1 MKSYALMEQY
11 ARWESGGAPS
21 GTPTRSGL
29 ETRCGL
35 LVRLVSRIGCVW
47 ESSLWVVGVSPNR
60 GLGKKEVSYRSHLCS
75 QSLGPSPGKH
85 SGVASAMVVYVELSL

>member
-29 ETRCGL
+29 ELAVAYWYDL
-35 LVRLVSRIGCVW
+35 LVV
-47 ESSLWVVGVSPNR
+47 
-60 GLGKKEVSYRSHLCS
+60 
-75 QSLGPSPGKH
+75 
-85 SGVASAMVVYVELSL
+85 SGVFGSPHSWL

>member
-35 LVRLVSRIGCVW
+35 LVRLVSRIGRVLGVLTPGCR
-47 ESSLWVVGVSPNR
+47 VVTKQRPW
-60 GLGKKEVSYRSHLCS
+60 
-75 QSLGPSPGKH
+75 
-85 SGVASAMVVYVELSL
+85 